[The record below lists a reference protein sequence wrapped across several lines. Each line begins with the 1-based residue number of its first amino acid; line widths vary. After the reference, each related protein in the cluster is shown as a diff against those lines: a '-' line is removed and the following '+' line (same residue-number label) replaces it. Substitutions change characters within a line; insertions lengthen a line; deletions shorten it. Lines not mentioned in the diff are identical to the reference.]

1 MTAPSELPMAFA
13 VAMGI
18 ADTERVGASAKAQV
32 ANPINNSRFI

>member
-1 MTAPSELPMAFA
+1 MVLG

-18 ADTERVGASAKAQV
+18 ADAERMGASAKAQV

>member
-1 MTAPSELPMAFA
+1 MVFA

-18 ADTERVGASAKAQV
+18 ADAERVEASAKAQV

>member
-18 ADTERVGASAKAQV
+18 ADAERVGASAKAQV